1 VEANYPKLLAN
12 PKDKEDSIEFLV
24 DGILIYGEQG
34 KWSKV
39 VSLSERMRD
48 TAGSDGVIY
57 NTAGRRFAFSY
68 ILAAYIL
75 ENKSMAKEIFEDF
88 CSTKMPSASW
98 RFEEDTAAAVQD
110 GEDLESE
117 NDGLSLSTSAFNNAL
132 DVLDAHGHLEEAR
145 ETFGIMRE
153 LGVQFN
159 VCTLAIFIQV
169 YTILNPKTAKAAFE
183 KMLQGGMIEKSSS
196 NYKVEVDK
204 VRVICAA
211 LNMYATQGEW
221 QEVHD
226 TATLFGELRLSS
238 DEDLALKEMVEKGLA
253 DIVIAETHL
262 NPIGASDCLQRCIAR
277 MDEYCGDDRTQ
288 SSDLLAVV
296 LERSLSFGC
305 HDETVAVL
313 QGHE

>member
-1 VEANYPKLLAN
+1 MAASYCLVAMAMYKPDEFVNFFHKIARSVSSIIYNGNTLQSNSILIGKTLEVLNSLQEHEKIIAVSQVMGPMGVSHDLRTLSHIIRAHKMHEGVDAGREKFEFVEANYPKLLAN

-159 VCTLAIFIQV
+159 VRTLAIFIQV

-196 NYKVEVDK
+196 NYKVTK
-204 VRVICAA
+204 FFCRGC
-211 LNMYATQGEW
+211 
-221 QEVHD
+221 
-226 TATLFGELRLSS
+226 LS
-238 DEDLALKEMVEKGLA
+238 
-253 DIVIAETHL
+253 
-262 NPIGASDCLQRCIAR
+262 
-277 MDEYCGDDRTQ
+277 
-288 SSDLLAVV
+288 
-296 LERSLSFGC
+296 
-305 HDETVAVL
+305 
-313 QGHE
+313 